1 MTDGTEGL
9 ANAVTGGV
17 LARSVE
23 PETGIGADGHTHEA
37 WCLNCS
43 KRLVGIYCHA
53 CGQQAHVH
61 RSLAA
66 FGHDLL
72 HGVVHFEGKIWNT
85 LPLLVWRPG
94 ELTRRYIDGQRAT
107 FVSPIALFLF
117 TVFLM
122 FAVLGWSGML
132 DGTTGENIRQGIN
145 NTAQEQRELVDRL
158 ETQRADEARRG
169 LPTTEIERRL
179 RGARDDLQVTEAL
192 RVRGQVTESGAGK
205 EQATITPWLR
215 EPIQKIAKN
224 PELVVYK
231 LKTNAYKFSWMLI
244 PISVPFMWL
253 LFPFSRRFRLYDHT
267 VFVTYSLSF
276 MSLLAIGA
284 LLLSLAHLGSVAGIL
299 FFIPPFHWYRQLKG
313 AYGLTRFNALWR
325 TIVLILFTSVTLS
338 LFITILVALGVF
350 E

>member
-1 MTDGTEGL
+1 
-9 ANAVTGGV
+9 
-17 LARSVE
+17 
-23 PETGIGADGHTHEA
+23 
-37 WCLNCS
+37 
-43 KRLVGIYCHA
+43 
-53 CGQQAHVH
+53 
-61 RSLAA
+61 
-66 FGHDLL
+66 
-72 HGVVHFEGKIWNT
+72 
-85 LPLLVWRPG
+85 LLVWRPG

-179 RGARDDLQVTEAL
+179 RGAREDLQVTEAL